1 MILNELK
8 PILNELKPI
17 LIEPKLI
24 HNEPKLI
31 HNEPK
36 LIQRD
41 PEQMFDNPESVLKAP
56 ETIVTDDPE
65 TKFDPE
71 TKVDDSANFGVGKK
85 VVRVVKRPRNG
96 ASNQVNQ
103 NKIRKPGD
111 YSDWL
116 RKLPISHG
124 NFQFVKIRQIK

>member
-1 MILNELK
+1 LLERSRSFQQDPSVILNELK

-17 LIEPKLI
+17 LI
-24 HNEPKLI
+24 EPKLI

-56 ETIVTDDPE
+56 ETIVEDSE

-111 YSDWL
+111 YSD
-116 RKLPISHG
+116 
-124 NFQFVKIRQIK
+124 

>member
-1 MILNELK
+1 MLERSRSFQQDPSVILNELK
-8 PILNELKPI
+8 PILNEPKSILDELKPTLNEPKPI
-17 LIEPKLI
+17 LIEPQS
-24 HNEPKLI
+24 
-31 HNEPK
+31 
-36 LIQRD
+36 IQRD
-41 PEQMFDNPESVLKAP
+41 PEAIFDNPESVLKVP
-56 ETIVTDDPE
+56 EIIVEDSE

-71 TKVDDSANFGVGKK
+71 TKVDDSANFGGGKK

-116 RKLPISHG
+116 R
-124 NFQFVKIRQIK
+124 